1 MVPALVNRPHFT
13 RSRREIC
20 PCEIALVISSRF
32 FGRFP
37 RPSGVFCRRWVTT
50 IFRLVRRF
58 CDPYCLSLLFVLR
71 WNGVALRAGGKLR
84 LPRAGPEPPFHGR
97 ANTESDWHR
106 RWPRTVGGASS
117 QAFTFR
123 HCGALLSKQ
132 RGPPPKEFQAGGNSL
147 PGHLLQSTALAH
159 PTRENT
165 SHPDR

>member
-106 RWPRTVGGASS
+106 RWPRTVA
-117 QAFTFR
+117 AATTPPFTF
-123 HCGALLSKQ
+123 
-132 RGPPPKEFQAGGNSL
+132 PPSAPLFPSTTNRSPKRL
-147 PGHLLQSTALAH
+147 H
-159 PTRENT
+159 
-165 SHPDR
+165 